1 MRIVKRKMVVSTAR
15 IQVCAGISGG
25 VEAAVHAVRQV
36 FEDKNTEAIILVD
49 ADDAFNRLNRK
60 ATLHNIKQVCPEIST
75 YVINTYR
82 TLRKIIVPWEHT
94 HNANQEIS
102 GSKLPSFEDYL
113 MPMNEKSIFLND
125 CSEAELLEIISNLD
139 NNKSS
144 DIPIRVIKKS
154 AHVICPALSCY
165 FNTLMAEGTFP
176 DVLKV
181 GKVTPIFKKGNVEDV
196 GNYRPVSTLPIF
208 GKIFE
213 KVIVNLYYFISE
225 DLTSYLPQDV

>member
-1 MRIVKRKMVVSTAR
+1 M
-15 IQVCAGISGG
+15 
-25 VEAAVHAVRQV
+25 
-36 FEDKNTEAIILVD
+36 ILLITDRRVI
-49 ADDAFNRLNRK
+49 ANEFNKYFNSIASKLNESI
-60 ATLHNIKQVCPEIST
+60 T
-75 YVINTYR
+75 
-82 TLRKIIVPWEHT
+82 
-94 HNANQEIS
+94 NQEIS

-113 MPMNEKSIFLND
+113 MRMNEKSIFLND

-213 KVIVNLYYFISE
+213 KVIYTRIYDFALSQGIIDKNQFGFRKSHSTSHAVNYSLKIIDESLKNKRHVLGIFI
-225 DLTSYLPQDV
+225 DLSKAFYTIDHATLPTN